1 VGEESC
7 CNRSWSV
14 AAAEE
19 EEEKEDPS
27 TGRYNRHSVEPGENP
42 EILSTWSIC
51 STALARWPALRLSA
65 FLSLV
70 RSQRAR
76 APRNEDEEQVGS
88 TPQVYTVF

>member
-14 AAAEE
+14 AAEE

-27 TGRYNRHSVEPGENP
+27 MGRYNRQSVEPGENP

-65 FLSLV
+65 FLSRV

-76 APRNEDEEQVGS
+76 KPRNEDEEQVGS
-88 TPQVYTVF
+88 TPEPYIVF